1 MVVPTATNA
10 VIIKNPCRPNERQ
23 GFHLF
28 RQYLIYTSPYQIY
41 FYTLHTRPYSS
52 HILSFPVKG
61 VKDHI
66 RSFALMQKSQ
76 KTIDF
81 IGS

>member
-1 MVVPTATNA
+1 MYRNKSRLIF
-10 VIIKNPCRPNERQ
+10 IIHPFLN
-23 GFHLF
+23 H
-28 RQYLIYTSPYQIY
+28 TSPYQIY

-66 RSFALMQKSQ
+66 RSFALMQKSKKQ
-76 KTIDF
+76 LIL
-81 IGS
+81 

>member
-1 MVVPTATNA
+1 MYMNKSRHVF
-10 VIIKNPCRPNERQ
+10 IIHPFLN
-23 GFHLF
+23 H
-28 RQYLIYTSPYQIY
+28 TSPYQIY

-52 HILSFPVKG
+52 HILLFPVKG
-61 VKDHI
+61 VKDHV
-66 RSFALMQKSQ
+66 RFFALMQKSQ